1 MSEAMFS
8 ATGSARDWLII
19 EFQDSNE
26 FDKMVDSKHGLL
38 ISLMMVGILF
48 QHFIEGPSTS
58 PSTTGSNAQE
68 ASEEPIVSAAHIAG
82 NIKYE

>member
-1 MSEAMFS
+1 MSEALFS

-19 EFQDSNE
+19 ELQDSNE
-26 FDKMVDSKHGLL
+26 FGKIVDSKHGLL

-48 QHFIEGPSTS
+48 QHFTEGPSTS

-68 ASEEPIVSAAHIAG
+68 ASEEPILSAAHIAG